1 MLLGMPLGLNE
12 VELDEIFDNDL
23 NFDNCGN
30 VDYTSV
36 LNSDMFVALEKR
48 RIAARVAANAEEYKR
63 KRVRNQSLGN
73 NKRSKRGLTDSL
85 LHGGDNSDDGAADD
99 DDSQGAEDLNEGMEL
114 ADNRKVVVEDLIYI
128 DDLQVMIYSTVAPRT
143 STLFVT
149 SLKKTTNDNAPVER
163 DDVKVVEL
171 CDLDKYDLAEL

>member
-73 NKRSKRGLTDSL
+73 NKRSKRGLTDSM
-85 LHGGDNSDDGAADD
+85 LHGDNSDDGAAED
-99 DDSQGAEDLNEGMEL
+99 DDSEGDEDLNDGMEL
-114 ADNRKVVVEDLIYI
+114 ADNRKVVVEDLVYI

-143 STLFVT
+143 STVFVT
-149 SLKKTTNDNAPVER
+149 SLKKT
-163 DDVKVVEL
+163 
-171 CDLDKYDLAEL
+171 